1 MAIKKNIKITTTK
14 NEPTTEDLL
23 LGKKPKEETNK
34 TIDYEDKAIRY
45 QVTNL
50 KLNNNPI
57 VICGNAVETFI
68 GSKNS
73 VARQKLISGEKVVF
87 TLDTNG
93 DEEYKIEVVE

>member
-1 MAIKKNIKITTTK
+1 MAIKRATKTVITK
-14 NEPTTEDLL
+14 KEPTTEDLL
-23 LGKKPKEETNK
+23 LGKETKEETNK
-34 TIDYEDKAIRY
+34 IINYEDKAICY
-45 QVTNL
+45 QITNL